1 MTVSTDSLFE
11 RSECMSNSNNLSI
24 DDKLLLAAIDLIA
37 EKGYNGVSTKEIAT
51 MAGLSEKTLF
61 RRFGS
66 KQNLLEMA
74 FDRFHYAEEI
84 TKLFNEKL
92 VWDLQTDLLLISRTY
107 HEIMNR
113 NRKMIMISIKEEG
126 HLPGFRERTQK
137 HPRQL
142 LDILTNYF
150 TAMYEKG
157 KLIRTD
163 PELQALSFIMLN
175 FGAFMNNL
183 DNDMNFPNVS
193 LERFITESTQ
203 LFTRALTPNII

>member
-1 MTVSTDSLFE
+1 
-11 RSECMSNSNNLSI
+11 MSSSNNLSN
-24 DDKLLLAAIDLIA
+24 DDKLLLAAIDLMA
-37 EKGYNGVSTKEIAT
+37 EKGYNGVSTQEIAT
-51 MAGLSEKTLF
+51 VAGLSEKTLF

-66 KQNLLEMA
+66 KLNLLEKA
-74 FDRFHYAEEI
+74 FDRFHYAEEM

-126 HLPGFRERTQK
+126 NLPGLKERTQK

-150 TAMYEKG
+150 MSMYEK
-157 KLIRTD
+157 
-163 PELQALSFIMLN
+163 
-175 FGAFMNNL
+175 
-183 DNDMNFPNVS
+183 
-193 LERFITESTQ
+193 ES
-203 LFTRALTPNII
+203 

>member
-1 MTVSTDSLFE
+1 
-11 RSECMSNSNNLSI
+11 MSISNNLSN
-24 DDKLLLAAIDLIA
+24 DDKLLLAAIDLMA
-37 EKGYNGVSTKEIAT
+37 KKGYNGVSTQEIAT
-51 MAGLSEKTLF
+51 AAGLSEKTLF

-66 KQNLLEMA
+66 KQNLLETA

-84 TKLFNEKL
+84 TNLFNEKL

-126 HLPGFRERTQK
+126 NLPGFRERTQK

-142 LDILTNYF
+142 LEILTNYF
-150 TAMYEKG
+150 RVMYEKG

-163 PELQALSFIMLN
+163 SELQALSFMMLN

-183 DNDMNFPNVS
+183 DSNDNFPTVS
-193 LERFITESTQ
+193 LESFIMESVQT
-203 LFTRALTPNII
+203 FTRALTP

>member
-1 MTVSTDSLFE
+1 MRKDES
-11 RSECMSNSNNLSI
+11 MSSSNNLSN
-24 DDKLLLAAIDLIA
+24 DDKLLLTAIDLMA
-37 EKGYNGVSTKEIAT
+37 EKGYNGVSTQEIAAE
-51 MAGLSEKTLF
+51 AGLSEKTLF

-66 KQNLLEMA
+66 KQNLLETA

-126 HLPGFRERTQK
+126 NLPGFRERTQK
-137 HPRQL
+137 HPRQFL
-142 LDILTNYF
+142 AILTNYF
-150 TAMYEKG
+150 MAMYEKG

-163 PELQALSFIMLN
+163 PELQALSFMMLN

-183 DNDMNFPNVS
+183 GSNDNFPTVS
-193 LERFITESTQ
+193 LEAFIMESVQT
-203 LFTRALTPNII
+203 FTRALTP

>member
-1 MTVSTDSLFE
+1 
-11 RSECMSNSNNLSI
+11 MSSSNNLSN
-24 DDKLLLAAIDLIA
+24 DDKLLLAAINLMA
-37 EKGYNGVSTKEIAT
+37 EKGYNGVSTHEIAT
-51 MAGLSEKTLF
+51 VAGLSEKTLF

-66 KQNLLEMA
+66 KQNLLETA

-84 TKLFNEKL
+84 TKLFKENL
-92 VWDLQTDLLLISRTY
+92 IWDLQTDLLLISRTY

-126 HLPGFRERTQK
+126 NLPGFRERTQK

-142 LDILTNYF
+142 LEILTNYF
-150 TAMYEKG
+150 MVMYEKG

-163 PELQALSFIMLN
+163 PELQALSFMMLN

-183 DNDMNFPNVS
+183 DSNDNFPTVS
-193 LERFITESTQ
+193 LEAFIMESVQT
-203 LFTRALTPNII
+203 FTRALTP

>member
-1 MTVSTDSLFE
+1 MSSSNKLST
-11 RSECMSNSNNLSI
+11 

-37 EKGYNGVSTKEIAT
+37 EKGYNGVSTQEIAGS
-51 MAGLSEKTLF
+51 AGFSEKTLF

-66 KQNLLEMA
+66 KQNLLETA
-74 FDRFHYAEEI
+74 FDRYHYAEEM
-84 TKLFNEKL
+84 TKLFNEEKI
-92 VWDLQTDLLLISRTY
+92 VWDLHSDLLLISRTY

-126 HLPGFRERTQK
+126 NLPGFREKTQK

-150 TAMYEKG
+150 NMMHEKG
-157 KLIRTD
+157 KLIPTD
-163 PELQALSFIMLN
+163 PELQALSFMMMN

-183 DNDMNFPNVS
+183 DADENYPTVS
-193 LERFITESTQ
+193 LEAFIMESVQT
-203 LFTRALTPNII
+203 FTRALTP

>member
-1 MTVSTDSLFE
+1 
-11 RSECMSNSNNLSI
+11 MSSGNNLSN

-37 EKGYNGVSTKEIAT
+37 EKGYNGVSTQEIAT
-51 MAGLSEKTLF
+51 VAGLSEKTLF

-66 KQNLLEMA
+66 KQNLLEKA
-74 FDRFHYAEEI
+74 FDRFHYAEEM

-92 VWDLQTDLLLISRTY
+92 VWELQIDLLLISRTY
-107 HEIMNR
+107 HKIMNR

-126 HLPGFRERTQK
+126 NLPGFRERTQI

-150 TAMYEKG
+150 MAMYEKG

-163 PELQALSFIMLN
+163 PELQALSFMMLN

-183 DNDMNFPNVS
+183 DSNDNFPSVS
-193 LERFITESTQ
+193 LETFIMESVQT
-203 LFTRALTPNII
+203 FTRALTP

>member
-1 MTVSTDSLFE
+1 
-11 RSECMSNSNNLSI
+11 MSISNNLSN
-24 DDKLLLAAIDLIA
+24 DDKLLLAAIDLMA
-37 EKGYNGVSTKEIAT
+37 EKGYNGVSTQEIAT
-51 MAGLSEKTLF
+51 AAGLSEKTLF

-66 KQNLLEMA
+66 KQNLLETA

-107 HEIMNR
+107 HEMMNR

-126 HLPGFRERTQK
+126 NLPGFRERTQK

-142 LDILTNYF
+142 LKILTDYF
-150 TAMYEKG
+150 RVMYEKG

-163 PELQALSFIMLN
+163 SELQALSFMMLN

-183 DNDMNFPNVS
+183 DSNDNFPTVS
-193 LERFITESTQ
+193 LESFIMESVQT
-203 LFTRALTPNII
+203 FTRALTP

>member
-1 MTVSTDSLFE
+1 
-11 RSECMSNSNNLSI
+11 MSWSNNLSN

-37 EKGYNGVSTKEIAT
+37 EKGYNGVSTQEIAT
-51 MAGLSEKTLF
+51 LAGLSEKTLF

-66 KQNLLEMA
+66 KQNLLETA

-92 VWDLQTDLLLISRTY
+92 LWDLQTDLFLISRTY

-126 HLPGFRERTQK
+126 NLPGFRERTQK

-142 LDILTNYF
+142 LEILTNYF
-150 TAMYEKG
+150 MTMYEKG
-157 KLIRTD
+157 KLIRTN
-163 PELQALSFIMLN
+163 PELQALSFMMLN

-183 DNDMNFPNVS
+183 DSNDNFPNVS
-193 LERFITESTQ
+193 LETFIMESVQT
-203 LFTRALTPNII
+203 FTRALTP

>member
-1 MTVSTDSLFE
+1 
-11 RSECMSNSNNLSI
+11 MSSSNNLSN

-37 EKGYNGVSTKEIAT
+37 EKGFNGVTTQEIAT
-51 MAGLSEKTLF
+51 VAGLSEKTLF

-66 KQNLLEMA
+66 KRNLLETA

-126 HLPGFRERTQK
+126 NLPGFRERTQK

-142 LDILTNYF
+142 LEILTNYF
-150 TAMYEKG
+150 MAMYEKG

-163 PELQALSFIMLN
+163 PELQALSFMMLN

-183 DNDMNFPNVS
+183 DSNDNFPTVS
-193 LERFITESTQ
+193 LEAFIMESVQT
-203 LFTRALTPNII
+203 FTRALTP